1 MLAAADLGP
10 PLLKI
15 DLPVSGCL
23 LQQPTGLYWD
33 MIGLQLTPDQCASVY
48 PHLYGLQKLRE
59 PGNVE
64 NNLHK
69 VHGSYDDPQA
79 RNALDLCCSRY
90 FFVV

>member
-1 MLAAADLGP
+1 MLAVADLGP

-23 LQQPTGLYWD
+23 LQQPTGLSWD

-64 NNLHK
+64 DNLHK
-69 VHGSYDDPQA
+69 AQASYDTPQA
-79 RNALDLCCSRY
+79 KNALDLCSSRY
-90 FFVV
+90 FSLV